1 MNEKTIRLAGETTLA
16 GRRKALNIT
25 QSDLARMCGVSRQ
38 FMSMLEMGRVQP
50 NVQVALRLASVL
62 GTTVEDLF
70 AAETEESVELDVV
83 CSKENMQAG
92 SRVMVA
98 KVHEVWV
105 AHPSDTPDSI
115 GGGFNSADGV
125 LVKAGVNP
133 VASCAQG
140 LRELEGNIIV
150 AGCDPALRLLSDA
163 KLDAPG
169 RSIWVNCG
177 SGRALRFLSE
187 GHVHVAGLH
196 YGFDGGDENLRVVK
210 KLFPGNEMFVM
221 RFSSW
226 EQGWLL
232 SRRVPENFTGVGD
245 IVARGLKIANREPG
259 AAVRQWLDDELAKLS
274 MDPRAV
280 QGYDTIHYSH
290 TEAVE
295 SIQAGRADLM
305 IGPCVMAGVFDLRFI
320 PIGRVAF
327 DLVFHKALFDHPR
340 MDACLKWLSS
350 KRFHQEISTLPG
362 YYVQ

>member
-1 MNEKTIRLAGETTLA
+1 MNEKTIRPAGETNLA
-16 GRRKALNIT
+16 GRRKAMNIT

-62 GTTVEDLF
+62 GTTVEKLF
-70 AAETEESVELDVV
+70 ATDADESVEFEVV
-83 CSKENMQAG
+83 CSKENMPAG

-105 AHPSDTPDSI
+105 AHPSDTSDSI

-125 LVKAGVNP
+125 LVRAGANP
-133 VASCAQG
+133 IVSCAQS

-177 SGRALRFLSE
+177 SGRAMRLLAE

-232 SRRVPENFTGVGD
+232 SGRVPEHFSGAGD
-245 IVARGLKIANREPG
+245 IVTHGLRIANREQG
-259 AAVRQWLDDELAKLS
+259 AAVRQWLDEELARLS
-274 MDPRAV
+274 IAPRSV
-280 QGYDTIHYSH
+280 GGYDTIHYSH
-290 TEAVE
+290 TEAVD
-295 SIQAGRADLM
+295 SILAGRADLM
-305 IGPCVMAGVFDLRFI
+305 IGPCVMAGVFGLRFI

-350 KRFHQEISTLPG
+350 KRFQQEISTLPG